1 MKQQRHPPEEVIRL
15 LREQDRSGLRKVWVV
30 VDDGLQRG
38 DFMVEPFRART
49 VQEEVLVEKCARQ
62 GGMPRGLTEE
72 KEQRMDADF
81 GSRSALCDEAV
92 VPAGVRT
99 LVEHR
104 FVPEESPRV
113 EDDQ

>member
-1 MKQQRHPPEEVIRL
+1 M
-15 LREQDRSGLRKVWVV
+15 V